1 MPERFNGDDGMATST
16 TEKPAIKFTM
26 NGLQLLAS
34 GQVTEKLV
42 VGEHL
47 WLHSKVYSRGG
58 ENALHAHLQEDHAF
72 FVLQGA
78 VVFTFGDGRTE
89 RAEKFEGV
97 MIPKGTSYKFEAQ
110 GSENLI
116 MLRMGGYPNAED
128 AAHNATT
135 ITDGAGK
142 PMLDNNSEQ
151 KGRTPAEP
159 VAVLPGKFFRA

>member
-1 MPERFNGDDGMATST
+1 MTDTATKQ
-16 TEKPAIKFTM
+16 KPATKFTM
-26 NGLQLLAS
+26 NGLQLLSS

-58 ENALHAHLQEDHAF
+58 ENALHAHMQEDHAF

-78 VVFTFGDGRTE
+78 VQFSFADGGTE
-89 RAEKFEGV
+89 RAERFEGV
-97 MIPKGTSYKFEAQ
+97 NIPKGTSYKFEAQ

-116 MLRMGGYPNAED
+116 MLRMGGYANATD
-128 AAHNATT
+128 AAHDATT
-135 ITDGAGK
+135 IVDGRGSA
-142 PMLDNNSEQ
+142 MLANDSEQ

-159 VAVLPGKFFRA
+159 VVTIPGKFFNA